1 MRVGIWGI
9 ASFIFLALA
18 PAALGARY
26 AAPKGEGS
34 ECTQEKPCALREAVS
49 GAKAGDEVI
58 VTSGTYEVTPPA
70 ISAPPAT
77 NVQIHG
83 DQSGPMPKIS
93 AGFGGP
99 VFTLTQAGDSLSYL
113 EIENNANGGEAVV
126 CFGSRL
132 ERLKARIVGMG
143 ATGVFMASDCTVRNS
158 LFRVEGGASHG
169 LLGAEGTSGNT
180 AASARNVTVIAS
192 GSNST
197 GAVSEYNEG
206 AEGSFTLELVNSI
219 LQGTEQDLEAI
230 TGSKGPGNISVTHSN
245 FDTSKPVG
253 EKAKVIDGG
262 GNQTAPPLFVDAENR
277 DYREAAGSPTIDAG
291 IAGELGPLDLA
302 GNPRT
307 LGAAPDIGAYEALSL
322 PKAPLPVIPE
332 LQSLNVSPSG
342 FRAAKSGSAVA
353 SAKKKAKPKGPV
365 GTTVTF
371 SLSEGGTVTVK
382 FAVEQLTTGRKA
394 GKRCVKQTAANKG
407 KAKCTLVK
415 KLAGGFSDE
424 GTTGQNHFKFSGRLG
439 SKALKPG
446 RYKLVGSARGVD
458 KSAAFT
464 ITG

>member
-1 MRVGIWGI
+1 MRLGIWGI
-9 ASFIFLALA
+9 MSVIFLALA

-26 AAPKGEGS
+26 AAPKGEGT

-70 ISAPPAT
+70 ISPPFVT

-83 DQSGPMPKIS
+83 DPSGPMPKIS

-99 VFTLTQAGDSLSYL
+99 VFQLTQTGDSLSYL
-113 EIENNANGGEAVV
+113 EIENNANGGEAAV

-132 ERLKARIVGMG
+132 ERLRARIVGMS
-143 ATGVFMASDCTVRNS
+143 ATGVYMSSDCVVRNS
-158 LFRVEGGASHG
+158 LFRMEGAASRG
-169 LLGAEGTSGNT
+169 LLAAGSSGNT
-180 AASARNVTVIAS
+180 TASARNVTVIAS

-206 AEGSFTLELVNSI
+206 TEGSFTLELVNSI
-219 LQGTEQDLEAI
+219 LQGTEQDLEAL
-230 TGSKGPGNISVTHSN
+230 TGAKGPGNISVTHSN

-253 EKAKVIDGG
+253 ENAKVIDGG
-262 GNQTAPPLFVDAENR
+262 GNQTAAPLFVNAENG
-277 DYREAAGSPTIDAG
+277 DFQEAAGSPTIDAG
-291 IAGELGPLDLA
+291 IVGELGPLDLA
-302 GNPRT
+302 GNPRV
-307 LGAAPDIGAYEALSL
+307 LGAAPDIGAYESLSL
-322 PKAPLPVIPE
+322 PKALPVVPA
-332 LQSLNVSPSG
+332 LQSLTVAPSA
-342 FRAAKSGSAVA
+342 FRAAKSGGAVA
-353 SAKKKAKPKGPV
+353 SANKKAKPKGPV

-382 FAVEQLTTGRKA
+382 FSIEQLITGRKA

-407 KAKCTLVK
+407 KAKCTFAK
-415 KLAGGFSDE
+415 KLGGDFTDE
-424 GTTGQNHFKFSGRLG
+424 GTTGQNHFKFTGRLG

-446 RYKLVGSARGVD
+446 RYKLVGSAGGVD
-458 KSAAFT
+458 KSAAFK